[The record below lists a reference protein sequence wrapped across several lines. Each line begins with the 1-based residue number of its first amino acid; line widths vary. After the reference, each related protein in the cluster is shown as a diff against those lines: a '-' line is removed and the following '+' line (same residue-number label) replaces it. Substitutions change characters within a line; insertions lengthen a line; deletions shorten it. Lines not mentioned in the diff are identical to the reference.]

1 MVKIIQLT
9 SVLHVCHESG
19 GDESRDEESDD
30 DESGEVPQL
39 PEPAALLREV
49 DDVDRVLTRSIRIW
63 GGRERN
69 GTLQV
74 VQ

>member
-9 SVLHVCHESG
+9 SILHVRHESG
-19 GDESRDEESDD
+19 GDESRDKESDD

-49 DDVDRVLTRSIRIW
+49 DDVDWVLSRSIRNW
-63 GGRERN
+63 GGREGGREM
-69 GTLQV
+69 V